1 MASVHLED
9 FLAKLLNEP
18 LLLRSHSSGVCRFC
32 PSSDLT
38 LSINS
43 HFWSERGNTGWFT
56 SPEEAA
62 INLAQTF
69 GYYRPPS
76 ITDKQIEA
84 AVIDLITEKP
94 LQYTAR
100 RLRSLSNKQTGLIP
114 CAPARCDEAVKRL
127 IHKGRIVLVNPTKRS
142 SGVLQLA
149 QYANPK
155 VNIQW
160 INEPFQTICVGDS

>member
-1 MASVHLED
+1 MIEQLTTMLCET
-9 FLAKLLNEP
+9 LQEP
-18 LLLRSHSSGVCRFC
+18 VELQYHHTGVFRFIPSGPSSG
-32 PSSDLT
+32 DYDQ
-38 LSINS
+38 
-43 HFWSERGNTGWFT
+43 FWSERSNSGWFNT
-56 SPEEAA
+56 PVEAA
-62 INLAQTF
+62 LNLAMSY

-84 AVIDLITEKP
+84 AVINLITEKP
-94 LQYTAR
+94 LHYTAR
-100 RLRSLSNKQTGLIP
+100 RLRSLANRQTGLIP

-127 IHKGRIVLVNPTKRS
+127 IRQGRIVLVNPTKRS

-160 INEPFQTICVGDS
+160 INEPFEAICDGGS